1 MNFYGRQSSN
11 QMCLFTIA
19 LPLNLNI
26 QIMFQIESTLSSK
39 SNTSSLHSLPLTIE
53 AQESAG
59 EALSVLAKLEGDEDA
74 AELAGILTKPWLES
88 LLDTHDRIGALKTNS
103 QFSSNNEDDG
113 LLERLSH
120 YNEHNIKVVRIGK
133 HFDTSNLAK

>member
-1 MNFYGRQSSN
+1 
-11 QMCLFTIA
+11 MCLFTIA
-19 LPLNLNI
+19 LPLHLNI

-39 SNTSSLHSLPLTIE
+39 SNTSSLNSLPLTIE

-133 HFDTSNLAK
+133 HFDISNFAK

>member
-1 MNFYGRQSSN
+1 
-11 QMCLFTIA
+11 
-19 LPLNLNI
+19 
-26 QIMFQIESTLSSK
+26 MFQIESTLSSK
-39 SNTSSLHSLPLTIE
+39 SNTSSHSSLPLTIE

-133 HFDTSNLAK
+133 HFDISNFAK